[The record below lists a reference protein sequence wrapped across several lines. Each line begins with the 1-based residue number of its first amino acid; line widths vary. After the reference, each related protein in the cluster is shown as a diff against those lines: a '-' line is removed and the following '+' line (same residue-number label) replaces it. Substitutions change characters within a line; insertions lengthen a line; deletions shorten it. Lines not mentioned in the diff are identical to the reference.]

1 MIRGERLNGYTHLT
15 GTVLAAAGCAQ
26 LISLAATR
34 NDPLRVASF
43 AIYGAT
49 LLLMYLMS
57 TAYHSVPHGRAKDF
71 LRKCD
76 FCSIYLLIA
85 GCYTPFALVT
95 LRETFGWQLFAG
107 VWALALLGIVQEIWL
122 ARGTRAVSLLIYI
135 VTGWM
140 GLLVALPLVDAISL
154 RGFLWLLGS
163 GIVFTVGIVFYLYDD
178 RYPCWHGI
186 WHIFVLAGSALHYYA
201 VVKFVA

>member
-1 MIRGERLNGYTHLT
+1 MIQGERLNGYTHLT
-15 GTVLAAAGCAQ
+15 GTVLAAGGCAQ

-34 NDPLRVASF
+34 NDPVRVASF

-57 TAYHSVPHGRAKDF
+57 TAYHSVPHGRAKDV

-76 FCSIYLLIA
+76 FCAIYLLIA

-107 VWALALLGIVQEIWL
+107 VWALAALGIIQEIWL
-122 ARGTRAVSLLIYI
+122 AKGARAISLLIYI
-135 VTGWM
+135 MMGWI

-163 GIVFTVGIVFYLYDD
+163 GIVYTVGIVFYLYDD
-178 RYPCWHGI
+178 RYPYWHGI
-186 WHIFVLAGSALHYYA
+186 WHIFVLVGSALHYYA

>member
-15 GTVLAAAGCAQ
+15 GSVLAVGGCAQ
-26 LISLAATR
+26 LLTLAATR
-34 NDPLRVASF
+34 NDPLRLASF

-49 LLLMYLMS
+49 LLLMYLSS
-57 TAYHSVPHGRAKDF
+57 TAYHSAPHGRAKDI

-76 FCSIYLLIA
+76 FCAIYLLIA

-107 VWALALLGIVQEIWL
+107 VWALAALGIAQEIWV
-122 ARGTRAVSLLIYI
+122 AREGRVISLIIYI
-135 VTGWM
+135 VAGWM

-163 GIVFTVGIVFYLYDD
+163 GIVYTIGIVFYLYDD
-178 RYPCWHGI
+178 RYAHWHGI
-186 WHIFVLAGSALHYYA
+186 WHIFVLIGSALHYYA